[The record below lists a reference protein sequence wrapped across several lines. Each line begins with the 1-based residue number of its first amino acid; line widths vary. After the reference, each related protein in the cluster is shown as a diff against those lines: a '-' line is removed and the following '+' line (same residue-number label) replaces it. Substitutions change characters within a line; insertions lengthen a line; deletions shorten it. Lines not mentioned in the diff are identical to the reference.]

1 MKLNKALAIVKERRG
16 GERTRVCFLVC
27 GCQPLHLATFLQA
40 HLMQR
45 FPDDPVQIMTGLYG
59 DLLGNLG
66 KGAESSATSAAVVLE
81 WSDLDSRLGMRSSGG
96 WSNRSQADIL
106 ATCRERFS
114 QIAACLQKLASGKPV
129 VIAPPSLPLP
139 PIGNTISAQSSVFEL
154 ELQHALASFLLQISQ
169 VDGVRVVQPSH
180 IDRLAPG
187 GSRLDAKMEL
197 LAGFPYTLPYASAL
211 AGSWVELLWPPPPK
225 KGLITDLDDT
235 LWSGMVGEAGVDAV
249 SWDLEH
255 HAQAYGLYQ
264 QMLDH
269 LADCG
274 VLLGVCSKNELAVVE
289 SALRRKDLFLDAET
303 FFPVCAGWGPKSGS
317 VAEILRVW
325 NIDENSVVF
334 IDDNPMELSE
344 VQQVFPGLT
353 CLPFPANDANKIW
366 DLLGQLRDL
375 FGKPFATEEDR
386 LRRASLRA
394 TAWIRDSESQSS
406 SPEFIRGLQ
415 GVVTLDYKK
424 DAANHRAL
432 ELLNKT
438 NQFNLNGLRMN
449 EGEWRAYMERPETI
463 LSVVS
468 YQDKFGPLGRIGV
481 VLGFRQDK
489 VLKITHWA
497 MSCRAFSRRLEYH
510 TLDSLFRESNA
521 EEIEFAFQPTER
533 NQPLQDF
540 FRNLGIRQDGAC
552 TYKLTQSQFL
562 SRAEELPHKSEIL
575 R

>member
-1 MKLNKALAIVKERRG
+1 
-16 GERTRVCFLVC
+16 
-27 GCQPLHLATFLQA
+27 
-40 HLMQR
+40 
-45 FPDDPVQIMTGLYG
+45 
-59 DLLGNLG
+59 
-66 KGAESSATSAAVVLE
+66 
-81 WSDLDSRLGMRSSGG
+81 
-96 WSNRSQADIL
+96 
-106 ATCRERFS
+106 
-114 QIAACLQKLASGKPV
+114 
-129 VIAPPSLPLP
+129 
-139 PIGNTISAQSSVFEL
+139 
-154 ELQHALASFLLQISQ
+154 
-169 VDGVRVVQPSH
+169 
-180 IDRLAPG
+180 
-187 GSRLDAKMEL
+187 
-197 LAGFPYTLPYASAL
+197 
-211 AGSWVELLWPPPPK
+211 
-225 KGLITDLDDT
+225 
-235 LWSGMVGEAGVDAV
+235 VGEAGVDAV

-394 TAWIRDSESQSS
+394 TAWIGDSESQSS